1 MKSEP
6 QFTMESGQEA
16 SSWAK
21 GIASR
26 LWMLQTS
33 FADDKPAIRHDY
45 LRDEIERAMK
55 SIPNNQRAEYLR
67 ALLERFPGP
76 ERIILTGTAPAPTP
90 VAEKTGLQLG
100 DELLRKIPEMSLE
113 QRSALAQKFQAFGLI
128 PIEKSS
134 FDIAPA
140 LRGKLGMS
148 ADEPIDSERASKLF
162 GALLE
167 MVSTLD
173 HLIWNL
179 WKNIAPKSII
189 RRDPDMSNLRR
200 TVGRYLAGDR
210 EVATLQ
216 ISQMLEKTRQLVV
229 GILSAMGPAGGT
241 YAQQHLEKFA
251 PEKIRAIVESKSPG
265 FLGNVEQKCWRR
277 YTELATELN
286 GPAVEKQLI
295 DAIVSYTETLVASP
309 DLRGR

>member
-1 MKSEP
+1 
-6 QFTMESGQEA
+6 MESGPEA

-21 GIASR
+21 GVATR

-33 FADDKPAIRHDY
+33 FADDALEVRHDY
-45 LRDEIERAMK
+45 LRDEIDRAIK
-55 SIPNNQRAEYLR
+55 GIPDNRRAEHLR

-76 ERIILTGTAPAPTP
+76 ERIVLTGAAPVQAP
-90 VAEKTGLQLG
+90 VAEKTALQLA
-100 DELLRKIPEMSLE
+100 DDLLRKLPELSAE
-113 QRSALAQKFQAFGLI
+113 QRSTLARKFQAFGLI
-128 PIEKSS
+128 SADKST
-134 FDIAPA
+134 FDIAQD
-140 LRGKLGMS
+140 LRGKLGMT

-162 GALLE
+162 GAVLE
-167 MVSTLD
+167 MVATLD

-179 WKNIAPKSII
+179 WKNIAPKSIV
-189 RRDPDMSNLRR
+189 RRDPAMSNLRR

-216 ISQMLEKTRQLVV
+216 ITQMLEKTRQLTV

-241 YAQQHLEKFA
+241 YAQQHLETFA
-251 PEKIRAIVESKSPG
+251 PEKIRSTVESKSPG

-277 YTELATELN
+277 YLELATELN
-286 GPAVEKQLI
+286 GPTVEKQII

>member
-6 QFTMESGQEA
+6 LLTMESGPEA

-21 GIASR
+21 GVATR

-33 FADDKPAIRHDY
+33 FADDALEVRHDY
-45 LRDEIERAMK
+45 LRDEIDRAIK
-55 SIPNNQRAEYLR
+55 GVPDNRRAEHLR

-76 ERIILTGTAPAPTP
+76 ERIVLTGAAPVQAP
-90 VAEKTGLQLG
+90 VAEKTALQLA
-100 DELLRKIPEMSLE
+100 DDLLRKLPELSAE
-113 QRSALAQKFQAFGLI
+113 QRSTLARKFQAFGLI
-128 PIEKSS
+128 SADKST
-134 FDIAPA
+134 FDIAQD
-140 LRGKLGMS
+140 LRGKLGMT

-162 GALLE
+162 GAVLE
-167 MVSTLD
+167 MVATLD

-179 WKNIAPKSII
+179 WKNIAPKSIV
-189 RRDPDMSNLRR
+189 RRDPAMSNLRR

-216 ISQMLEKTRQLVV
+216 ITQMLEKTRQLTV

-241 YAQQHLEKFA
+241 YAQQHLETFA
-251 PEKIRAIVESKSPG
+251 PEKIRSTVESKSPG

-277 YTELATELN
+277 YLELATELN
-286 GPAVEKQLI
+286 GPTVEKQII